1 MPTVA
6 ELAALVGGDCSSDAA
21 SVEIHGLAA
30 LDAAAAGEIS
40 FFSNPRY
47 AADLRTTA
55 ASAVLVP
62 HDFVGETPAAC
73 IRVDN
78 PSSAFAAI
86 TAALLNSPQ
95 APPPGIHPSAVVYQ
109 GAEVAP
115 DASVGASAVIMP
127 GAKVGARTVVMAGSY
142 VGADARL
149 GADCLLH
156 PHAVLREQC
165 LLGDRVIL
173 HPGVVVGSDGFG
185 YDTRD
190 GRHHKIAQSGIV
202 VVGNDVEIGA
212 NTTIDRARFGRTV
225 IGEGTKI
232 DNLVMIAHNVV
243 IGKHCIICAQVGI
256 AGSAQIGNYVVL
268 AGQAGI
274 VGHIKIGDG
283 AIVGAQSGVSNDIEP
298 KSLVVGS
305 PPRPAGQWKRSIV
318 RIDRLGE
325 LYDRVKKLEKKLGVG

>member
-6 ELAALVGGDCSSDAA
+6 ELAALVGGEYSSDTA
-21 SVEIHGLAA
+21 SLEIHGLAA
-30 LDAAAAGEIS
+30 LDAAAPGEIS

-47 AADLRTTA
+47 SSDLRTTA

-62 HDFVGETPAAC
+62 LDFAGETSAAC
-73 IRVDN
+73 IRVAN
-78 PSSAFAAI
+78 PSSAFAAV
-86 TAALLNSPQ
+86 TAALLN
-95 APPPGIHPSAVVYQ
+95 PPPLPPQGIHPSAVVYP

-115 DASVGASAVIMP
+115 DASVGAAVVVMP
-127 GAKVGARTVVMAGSY
+127 GAKVGPRTVLMAGSY
-142 VGADARL
+142 VGSDARV

-156 PHAVLREQC
+156 PHAVVREQC
-165 LLGDRVIL
+165 LVGDRVIL
-173 HPGVVVGSDGFG
+173 HPGVVLGSDGFG
-185 YDTRD
+185 YDTRE
-190 GRHHKIAQSGIV
+190 GRHDKIAQSGIV

-325 LYDRVKKLEKKLGVG
+325 LYDRVKKLENKLGEG